1 MLTIILKKCTK
12 ELRSTRI
19 SSKECVQIVGG
30 DFNAELG
37 PSCGVERA
45 SVGTHTL
52 NERKNWMRQ
61 WPVLEN
67 FTALNTMY

>member
-1 MLTIILKKCTK
+1 MLTIISKKCTK

-30 DFNAELG
+30 DFNTELG

-45 SVGTHTL
+45 SVGTRTK
-52 NERKNWMRQ
+52 E
-61 WPVLEN
+61 E
-67 FTALNTMY
+67 TG